1 MMSVVRWL
9 VGAALFLALLFLSLD
24 NAEVVTLRFFRV
36 ATWQAP
42 LVFVVFVTFVA
53 GVAIACGA
61 RPRAKHLPPRRPTG
75 PLPRRRRRPPTGNR
89 PSASAS
95 VPSLPRTRS
104 GPCRCRRN
112 G

>member
-36 ATWQAP
+36 ASWQAP

-53 GVAIACGA
+53 GVAIGLAAGA
-61 RPRAKHLPPRRPTG
+61 LRNARLKRQVRRMRREAAPPAPS
-75 PLPRRRRRPPTGNR
+75 RPPSAPPT
-89 PSASAS
+89 PSDGQ
-95 VPSLPRTRS
+95 PPF
-104 GPCRCRRN
+104 GI

>member
-53 GVAIACGA
+53 GVAIGLAAGA
-61 RPRAKHLPPRRPTG
+61 LRNTRLKRQLKRMRREAARETPPAPAPHGATPAKASPSPDGQPPFG
-75 PLPRRRRRPPTGNR
+75 IG
-89 PSASAS
+89 
-95 VPSLPRTRS
+95 
-104 GPCRCRRN
+104 
-112 G
+112 

>member
-53 GVAIACGA
+53 GVAIGLAAGA
-61 RPRAKHLPPRRPTG
+61 LRNARLKRQLKRMRRDAAREAPPPAPHGAAPAKTPAPSSPGQPPFG
-75 PLPRRRRRPPTGNR
+75 IG
-89 PSASAS
+89 
-95 VPSLPRTRS
+95 
-104 GPCRCRRN
+104 
-112 G
+112 

>member
-53 GVAIACGA
+53 GVAIGLAAGA
-61 RPRAKHLPPRRPTG
+61 LRNTRLKRQLKRMRRDAAREAPAPAPHGASPATTPAPPSG
-75 PLPRRRRRPPTGNR
+75 GQPPFGI
-89 PSASAS
+89 
-95 VPSLPRTRS
+95 
-104 GPCRCRRN
+104 G
-112 G
+112 